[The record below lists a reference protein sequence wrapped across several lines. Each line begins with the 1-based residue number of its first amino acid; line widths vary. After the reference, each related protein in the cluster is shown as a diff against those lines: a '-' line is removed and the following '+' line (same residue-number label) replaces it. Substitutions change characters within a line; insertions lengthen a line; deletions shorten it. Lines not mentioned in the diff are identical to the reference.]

1 VVSWVIGQS
10 ADLTQEDTSTVS
22 YPSPERGL
30 RSLSALLE
38 HQVFLRE
45 TSNEKSSFSVNRKAV
60 VNILAR
66 SRKYEEKV
74 LTVEAYHILSAYGI
88 PVAPFKIAKTQK
100 QILEVAKALEYP
112 VVLKVCSREILH
124 KSDINGVRIGIRDP
138 NELKFHY
145 EDMMSALTKRV
156 TKIKIEGVIIQQMV
170 NEGQELIVGVKRDPQ
185 FGHVI
190 VFGWGGVFTEA
201 LKDFSC
207 AIAPIN
213 TEDAERMISSTKVS
227 KLLEGFR
234 SSPPSDLLFLKECL
248 LRISQL
254 VSDFP
259 EIIELDVNPLKVFPK
274 SGLALDARVVID

>member
-1 VVSWVIGQS
+1 V
-10 ADLTQEDTSTVS
+10 
-22 YPSPERGL
+22 
-30 RSLSALLE
+30 
-38 HQVFLRE
+38 
-45 TSNEKSSFSVNRKAV
+45 
-60 VNILAR
+60 
-66 SRKYEEKV
+66 EKV
-74 LTVEAYHILSAYGI
+74 LKMAKKRGQKLLSNEAFSLLRACGI
-88 PVAPFKIAKTQK
+88 PVTPFKVVRTKK
-100 QILEVAKALEYP
+100 QAVEVAEALEYP
-112 VVLKVCSREILH
+112 VVLKINSPEIIH
-124 KSDINGVRIGIRDP
+124 KSDVSGVRVGIR
-138 NELKFHY
+138 NSEELRSHY
-145 EDMMSALTKRV
+145 EEMISEVFHRIPHATIRGVMIQKMV
-156 TKIKIEGVIIQQMV
+156 TEGR
-170 NEGQELIVGVKRDPQ
+170 ELFLGTKRDPQ